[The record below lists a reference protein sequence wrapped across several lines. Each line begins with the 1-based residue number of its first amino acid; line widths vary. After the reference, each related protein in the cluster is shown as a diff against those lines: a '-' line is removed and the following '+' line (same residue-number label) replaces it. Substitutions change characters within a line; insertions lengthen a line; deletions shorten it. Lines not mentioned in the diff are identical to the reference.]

1 MSRGN
6 LLSILGMYNY
16 DNSIFDE
23 LQLPESINKDD
34 FVSNLCLEYAELE
47 ILYSQPEIL
56 KNAIGLWSRIQLPN
70 WKKLEKTTQYEYNAI
85 ENYDRQEEWTDVNSG
100 KEITETVTG
109 GDSSNTNTFNGTI
122 NDNTKTQVH
131 AFDDE
136 LSDRDA
142 SEQNTTSNNTSTNE
156 SEFKNTSNV
165 DNTRNNTGTHNGR
178 IHGNI
183 GTMTTQQMIREER
196 EIVKFNLSDY
206 IMNEFRR
213 RFLITVW

>member
-23 LQLPESINKDD
+23 LQLPESINKTD
-34 FVSNLCLEYAELE
+34 FVQNLCLNYAELE

-56 KNAIGLWSRIQLPN
+56 KNAIGMWSRIQLPN
-70 WKKLEKTTQYEYNAI
+70 WKKLEETTQYKYNAI
-85 ENYDRQEEWTDVNSG
+85 ENYDRQEEWKDIDTG

-109 GDSSNTNTFNGTI
+109 GDSTNTNTFDSTI
-122 NDNTKTQVH
+122 KDNSKTQVH
-131 AFDDE
+131 AFNDE

-142 SEQNTTSNNTSTNE
+142 SEQTTKSDNTNTTE
-156 SEFKNTSNV
+156 SEFKNISNV
-165 DNTRNNTGTHNGR
+165 DNTRNNTGTHSGR

-196 EIVKFNLSDY
+196 EVVKFNLSDY
-206 IMNEFRR
+206 IMNEFRQ

>member
-23 LQLPESINKDD
+23 LQLPESINKTD
-34 FVSNLCLEYAELE
+34 FIQNLCLNYAELE

-56 KNAIGLWSRIQLPN
+56 KNAIGMWSRIQLPN
-70 WKKLEKTTQYEYNAI
+70 WKKLEETTQYEYNAI
-85 ENYDRQEEWTDVNSG
+85 ENYDRQEEWTDTDSG
-100 KEITETVTG
+100 NEITKTVTG
-109 GDSSNTNTFNGTI
+109 GDSTSTNTFDGTI
-122 NDNTKTQVH
+122 KDNSKTRVH

-136 LSDRDA
+136 LSDKDA
-142 SEQNTTSNNTSTNE
+142 SEQNTKSDNTNTTE
-156 SEFKNTSNV
+156 SDFKNTSNV
-165 DNTRNNTGTHNGR
+165 DNTKNNTGTHSGR

-206 IMNEFRR
+206 IMNEFRQ

>member
-23 LQLPESINKDD
+23 LQLPESINKPD
-34 FVSNLCLEYAELE
+34 FIQNLCLNYAELE

-56 KNAIGLWSRIQLPN
+56 KNAIGMWSRIQLPN
-70 WKKLEKTTQYEYNAI
+70 WKKLEETTQYEYNAI
-85 ENYDRQEEWTDVNSG
+85 ENYDRQEEWTDTDLG

-109 GDSSNTNTFNGTI
+109 GDSRIINTFDGTI
-122 NDNTKTQVH
+122 KDNSKTQVH

-136 LSDRDA
+136 LSDKDA
-142 SEQNTTSNNTSTNE
+142 SEQNTKSDNTNTTE

-165 DNTRNNTGTHNGR
+165 DNTKNNKGIHSGR

-196 EIVKFNLSDY
+196 EVVKFNLSDY
-206 IMNEFRR
+206 IMNEFRQ
-213 RFLITVW
+213 RFLISVW

>member
-23 LQLPESINKDD
+23 LRLPESINKDD

-47 ILYSQPEIL
+47 ILCSQPEIL

-100 KEITETVTG
+100 KEVTETVTD
-109 GDSSNTNTFNGTI
+109 GDSTNTNTFDGTI
-122 NDNTKTQVH
+122 SDNAKTRVH

-142 SEQNTTSNNTSTNE
+142 SEQNTTSNNTTTNE
-156 SEFKNTSNV
+156 SEFKNKSNV
-165 DNTRNNTGTHNGR
+165 DNTKNNTGTHNGR

-196 EIVKFNLSDY
+196 EVVKFNLSDY
-206 IMNEFRR
+206 IMNEFRQ

>member
-23 LQLPESINKDD
+23 LQLPESINKTD
-34 FVSNLCLEYAELE
+34 FIQNLCLNYAELE

-56 KNAIGLWSRIQLPN
+56 KNAIGMWSRIQLPN
-70 WKKLEKTTQYEYNAI
+70 WKKLEETTQYKYNAI
-85 ENYDRQEEWTDVNSG
+85 ENYDRQEDWTDTDSG

-109 GDSSNTNTFNGTI
+109 GDSTSIDTFDGI
-122 NDNTKTQVH
+122 IKDNSKTQVH

-142 SEQNTTSNNTSTNE
+142 SEQNTKSDNTNRNE
-156 SEFKNTSNV
+156 SEFKNKSNV
-165 DNTRNNTGTHNGR
+165 DNTKNNTGTHSGR

-196 EIVKFNLSDY
+196 EVVKFNLSDY
-206 IMNEFRR
+206 IMNEFRQ
-213 RFLITVW
+213 RFLISVW

>member
-23 LQLPESINKDD
+23 LQLPESINKTD
-34 FVSNLCLEYAELE
+34 FVQNLCLNYAELE

-56 KNAIGLWSRIQLPN
+56 KNAIGMWSRIQLPN
-70 WKKLEKTTQYEYNAI
+70 WKKLEETTQYKYNAI
-85 ENYDRQEEWTDVNSG
+85 ENYDRQEEWKDIDTG

-109 GDSSNTNTFNGTI
+109 GDSTNTNTFDSTI
-122 NDNTKTQVH
+122 KDNSKTQVH

-142 SEQNTTSNNTSTNE
+142 SEQTTKSDNTNTTE
-156 SEFKNTSNV
+156 SEFKNISNV
-165 DNTRNNTGTHNGR
+165 DNTRNNTGTHSGR

-196 EIVKFNLSDY
+196 EVVKFNLSDY
-206 IMNEFRR
+206 IMNEFRQ

>member
-23 LQLPESINKDD
+23 LQLPESINKTD
-34 FVSNLCLEYAELE
+34 FVQNLCLNYAELE

-56 KNAIGLWSRIQLPN
+56 KNAIGMWSRIELPN
-70 WKKLEKTTQYEYNAI
+70 WKKLEETTQYEYNAI
-85 ENYDRQEEWTDVNSG
+85 ENYDRQEEWTDTDSG

-109 GDSSNTNTFNGTI
+109 GDSTSTNTFDGTI
-122 NDNTKTQVH
+122 KDNSKTQVH

-142 SEQNTTSNNTSTNE
+142 SEQNTKSDNTNTNE
-156 SEFKNTSNV
+156 SEFKNKSNV
-165 DNTRNNTGTHNGR
+165 DNTRNNTGQHIGR

-206 IMNEFRR
+206 IMNEFRQ

>member
-23 LQLPESINKDD
+23 LQLPDSINKDD

-85 ENYDRQEEWTDVNSG
+85 ENYDRQEEWSDVNSG
-100 KEITETVTG
+100 NEVTKTAASG
-109 GDSSNTNTFNGTI
+109 NSNNTNTFDGRI
-122 NDNTKTQVH
+122 SDNAKTQVH

-142 SEQNTTSNNTSTNE
+142 SEQNTTSENTTTNE
-156 SEFKNTSNV
+156 SEFNNKSNV
-165 DNTRNNTGTHNGR
+165 DNTKNNTGTHSGR

-206 IMNEFRR
+206 IMNEFRQ

>member
-23 LQLPESINKDD
+23 LQLPESINKTD
-34 FVSNLCLEYAELE
+34 FIQNLCLNYAELE

-56 KNAIGLWSRIQLPN
+56 KNAIGMWSRLQLPN

-85 ENYDRQEEWTDVNSG
+85 ENYDRQEEWTDTDSG
-100 KEITETVTG
+100 KEITETTTG
-109 GDSSNTNTFNGTI
+109 GDSTSTNTFNGSI
-122 NDNTKTQVH
+122 KDNSKTQVH

-142 SEQNTTSNNTSTNE
+142 SEQNTKSDNTNTNE
-156 SEFKNTSNV
+156 SEFKNKSNV
-165 DNTRNNTGTHNGR
+165 DNTKNNTGTHSGR
-178 IHGNI
+178 IHGNV
-183 GTMTTQQMIREER
+183 GTTTTQQMIREER

-206 IMNEFRR
+206 IMNEFRQ

>member
-23 LQLPESINKDD
+23 LQLPESINKTD
-34 FVSNLCLEYAELE
+34 FVQNLCLNYAELE

-56 KNAIGLWSRIQLPN
+56 KNAIGMWSRMQLPN
-70 WKKLEKTTQYEYNAI
+70 WKKLEETTQYEYNAI
-85 ENYDRQEEWTDVNSG
+85 ENYDRQEEWTDTDSG
-100 KEITETVTG
+100 KEITETVTA
-109 GDSSNTNTFNGTI
+109 GDSTSTNTFDGTI
-122 NDNTKTQVH
+122 KDNSKTRVH

-142 SEQNTTSNNTSTNE
+142 SEQNTKSDNTNTNE
-156 SEFKNTSNV
+156 SEFKNKSNV
-165 DNTRNNTGTHNGR
+165 DNTRNNTGRHTGR

-206 IMNEFRR
+206 IMNEFRQ

>member
-23 LQLPESINKDD
+23 LQLPESINKTD
-34 FVSNLCLEYAELE
+34 FVQNLCLNYAELE

-56 KNAIGLWSRIQLPN
+56 KNAIGMWSRIQLPN
-70 WKKLEKTTQYEYNAI
+70 WKKLEESTQYKYNAI
-85 ENYDRQEEWTDVNSG
+85 ENYDRQEDWKDIDTG

-109 GDSSNTNTFNGTI
+109 GDSTNTNTFDSTI
-122 NDNTKTQVH
+122 TDNSKTQVH
-131 AFDDE
+131 AFDNE

-142 SEQNTTSNNTSTNE
+142 SEQTTKSDNTNMTE

-165 DNTRNNTGTHNGR
+165 DNTRNNTGTHSGR

-183 GTMTTQQMIREER
+183 GTITTQQMIREER
-196 EIVKFNLSDY
+196 EVVKFNLSDY
-206 IMNEFRR
+206 IMNEFRQ

>member
-23 LQLPESINKDD
+23 LQLPDSITKTD
-34 FVSNLCLEYAELE
+34 FIQNLCLNYAELE
-47 ILYSQPEIL
+47 LLYSQPEIL
-56 KNAIGLWSRIQLPN
+56 KNAIGIWSRIQLPN
-70 WKKLEKTTQYEYNAI
+70 WKKLEETTQYEYNAI
-85 ENYDRQEEWTDVNSG
+85 ENYDRQEEWTDTDSG
-100 KEITETVTG
+100 KETTETVTG
-109 GDSSNTNTFNGTI
+109 GDSTSTNTFNGTI
-122 NDNTKTQVH
+122 KDNAKTQVH
-131 AFDDE
+131 SFDDE
-136 LSDRDA
+136 LSDKDA
-142 SEQNTTSNNTSTNE
+142 SEQNTKSDNTNTTE
-156 SEFKNTSNV
+156 SEFKNKSNV
-165 DNTRNNTGTHNGR
+165 DNTKNNTGTHNGR

-206 IMNEFRR
+206 IMNEFRQ